1 MGTSVRAAD
10 LGVFVPADVVWNL
23 TIAETPSTRGKPVSS
38 FSLPTQSAEVKEALE
53 EFQRLVKH
61 EAWEK
66 AFKAL
71 DTITT
76 KTGSGYIDRSDGV
89 LVPSRMLVRNL
100 LGALP
105 TAGKNA
111 YRVFYDSQ
119 ATALWE
125 KAAGKNEL
133 PNLSQIVNNHLISS
147 VGDRAADRL
156 GDIYFEQGDLDQ
168 AITVWRSI
176 ITFCPESRIPKAQIL
191 IKLATGLARG
201 GRWAEFRDVERM
213 VRERHAGDGV
223 ELGGRRVAASEE
235 IARLA
240 VTGETSQPV
249 TAEVLPADLQLP
261 TENEPL
267 WQFRYQSKVDPL
279 NPQQAFVMTDPW
291 GRPKAVDFPV
301 AAAADGKR
309 IYVNLFG
316 YEMAFDLQTG
326 KLLWRIGKLHE
337 LQRIQQNWQS
347 QISPERYSLT
357 VIGDRLWSVT
367 RDPQQ
372 LNQNN
377 GNQNMA
383 AFALVVRNAATGKE
397 VFSSRKSLSAWN
409 ILGAPYVVGDV
420 AARDSLAKASTATV
434 SDGTAIAPSINF
446 ESGFAGAAGQLSL
459 NGSPAKIVGRNLQ
472 LTDGHPSQKSSA
484 FFRTPV
490 GVSAFH
496 TEFRLL
502 LTSPTADGM
511 TFTIQGVAPTALG
524 SPGSGLGYEGIAKS
538 VAVKFDLHD
547 NNGEGANSTGLCV
560 KGESPN
566 ATNSVKLTG
575 TGINLRSGHPLG
587 LVIDYDGTTLVVTI
601 TDTVT
606 QASATESYPVNIPAL
621 VDGKTAYVGFT
632 AATGGLTADQNVLD
646 WTYTATSLRKADLP
660 IAGTVY
666 VGASRTNQNRE
677 LSVLVLNA
685 SDGKLLRTM
694 TIGTHQVDQS
704 QVYYERVA
712 LPSFLANRDRL
723 YIDTHAGALVSLQ
736 SQAGVFDWGV
746 LYDSP
751 PQSSGYNYNDYQ
763 APKHHAGAPIQA
775 AGLVFCKGMRS
786 SRLLGVQPD
795 GPSLVWDRPVSQTA
809 TIVGVDQDRLY
820 MGGEELAAYN
830 LQTQELA
837 WSTKLPL
844 SAAWSVPLVTQNR
857 LFQFTSRGICEVDK
871 ATGALVQVFR
881 GIDLDSFGGSLF
893 ITPQA
898 LITVSNLAITAYPL
912 MAPSATHTN

>member
-1 MGTSVRAAD
+1 VLALALNRLGRGWRCSISGPPFRVPLLSCRAVRNHQRLRDTAGRASSATRAFCVVLAGWILMGTSVRAAD
-10 LGVFVPADVVWNL
+10 LGVFVPADGAYNL
-23 TIAETPSTRGKPVSS
+23 TITETPSTRGKPVSS
-38 FSLPTQSAEVKEALE
+38 FSLPTQSAEVKDALE

-76 KTGSGYIDRSDGV
+76 KTGSGFIDRSDGV

-105 TAGKNA
+105 TSGKNA

-125 KAAGKNEL
+125 KAGGKNEVS
-133 PNLSQIVNNHLISS
+133 NLSQIVNNHLISS

-168 AITVWRSI
+168 AITAWRSI
-176 ITFCPESRIPKAQIL
+176 LTYCPESRISKAQIL
-191 IKLATGLARG
+191 IKVATGLARG

-213 VRERHAGDGV
+213 VRERHAGESV
-223 ELGGRRVAASEE
+223 EVGGRRITAVEE
-235 IARLA
+235 IARLSA
-240 VTGETSQPV
+240 TGQSSEPV

-261 TENEPL
+261 AENEPL

-279 NPQQAFVMTDPW
+279 NPQQAFAMTDPW
-291 GRPKAVDFPV
+291 GRPKAVDFPIATAV
-301 AAAADGKR
+301 DNKR

-316 YEMAFDLQTG
+316 YEMAFDLNTG
-326 KLLWRIGKLHE
+326 KLVWRIGKLHE

-347 QISPERYSLT
+347 QISPERYALT
-357 VIGDRLWSVT
+357 LVGDRLWSVS

-377 GNQNMA
+377 GVQNMA
-383 AFALVVRNAATGKE
+383 TFALVVRDAATGKE
-397 VFSSRKSLSAWN
+397 IFSSRKSLSAWN
-409 ILGAPYVVGDV
+409 ILGAPYVVGEV
-420 AARDSLAKASTATV
+420 A
-434 SDGTAIAPSINF
+434 F
-446 ESGFAGAAGQLSL
+446 
-459 NGSPAKIVGRNLQ
+459 
-472 LTDGHPSQKSSA
+472 
-484 FFRTPV
+484 
-490 GVSAFH
+490 
-496 TEFRLL
+496 
-502 LTSPTADGM
+502 
-511 TFTIQGVAPTALG
+511 
-524 SPGSGLGYEGIAKS
+524 
-538 VAVKFDLHD
+538 
-547 NNGEGANSTGLCV
+547 
-560 KGESPN
+560 
-566 ATNSVKLTG
+566 
-575 TGINLRSGHPLG
+575 
-587 LVIDYDGTTLVVTI
+587 
-601 TDTVT
+601 
-606 QASATESYPVNIPAL
+606 
-621 VDGKTAYVGFT
+621 
-632 AATGGLTADQNVLD
+632 
-646 WTYTATSLRKADLP
+646 
-660 IAGTVY
+660 

-677 LSVLVLNA
+677 LSVLVLNVN
-685 SDGKLLRTM
+685 DGKLLRTM
-694 TIGTHQVDQS
+694 AIGTHQVDQS

-712 LPSFLANRDRL
+712 LPSFLAHRDRL
-723 YIDTHAGALVSLQ
+723 YVDTHAGALVSLQ
-736 SQAGVFDWGV
+736 SQSGVFDWGV

-763 APKHHAGAPIQA
+763 APKHHAGPPIQA

-809 TIVGVDQDRLY
+809 TIVGVDHDRLY
-820 MGGEELAAYN
+820 MGGEELTAYN

-837 WSTKLPL
+837 WSTKLPQ
-844 SAAWSVPLVTQNR
+844 SAAWSIPLATQNR

-898 LITVSNLAITAYPL
+898 LITVSNLAITAYPWL
-912 MAPSATHTN
+912 APAATQTN